1 MPLLLRSAAPGVVE
15 SAPPPVTGLVRAAD
29 RDPAQVAFDERMVG
43 FFLEA
48 AELFSVPKSV
58 AAIYGICFASA
69 EPLSFADLGARL
81 ELSQGSISQGLRFL
95 REIGALKVVEVEAR
109 VGEEGGPAGR
119 RREHFEPDLELRKLA
134 RRWLEQ
140 RLARQLQSGRTRLQA
155 VRQALPAT
163 DPADAKRLK
172 ARVKSLETWHGKGRA
187 LVPVMK
193 TFLQLT

>member
-1 MPLLLRSAAPGVVE
+1 MPHPDTSRAEALDALL
-15 SAPPPVTGLVRAAD
+15 AD
-29 RDPAQVAFDERMVG
+29 KRKHEG
-43 FFLEA
+43 YL
-48 AELFSVPKSV
+48 
-58 AAIYGICFASA
+58 
-69 EPLSFADLGARL
+69 ARL
-81 ELSQGSISQGLRFL
+81 EERRATTPAHLFDRLYAEYHGRLAAL
-95 REIGALKVVEVEAR
+95 RERAQAEAAALADGLAEDEAAVVEVEAR